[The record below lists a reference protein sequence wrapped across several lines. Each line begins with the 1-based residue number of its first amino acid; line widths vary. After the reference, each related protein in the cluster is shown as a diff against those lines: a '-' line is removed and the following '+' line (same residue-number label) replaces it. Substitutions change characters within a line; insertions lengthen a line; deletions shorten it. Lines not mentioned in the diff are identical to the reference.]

1 MIPPG
6 LEEEH
11 FFQAADRIDGEGVP
25 PERQSYRYDVVLR
38 GRPYPPKYVISLACG
53 IATGTEFPSDRFNA
67 IEAKEH
73 FRRRGFEVI
82 DRRDPARKQIK
93 TEDAASD
100 FPEGAE
106 RYRLHRSRERNAAI
120 ATTAKA
126 KRLAETGELRCDVCS
141 LDFGEM
147 YGAHGEGYIEAHHTI
162 PISTLADGAK
172 TKLSDMVLVCSNC
185 HRMLHRGAE
194 LLSVE
199 ALRAIVERQMSE
211 IRN

>member
-11 FFQAADRIDGEGVP
+11 FFQAADRIDREGVP

-53 IATGTEFPSDRFNA
+53 VATGTEFPSDRFNA
-67 IEAKEH
+67 IEAKDH

-82 DRRDPARKQIK
+82 DRRDAARKKIK

-106 RYRLHRSRERNAAI
+106 RYRLHRSRERRTRNVPRGYAPHI
-120 ATTAKA
+120 RTTP
-126 KRLAETGELRCDVCS
+126 RSTRCV
-141 LDFGEM
+141 
-147 YGAHGEGYIEAHHTI
+147 A
-162 PISTLADGAK
+162 
-172 TKLSDMVLVCSNC
+172 
-185 HRMLHRGAE
+185 
-194 LLSVE
+194 
-199 ALRAIVERQMSE
+199 
-211 IRN
+211 